1 MKINIPEQ
9 LRLKIAIFSI
19 VFNTK
24 DTHPFQWIVLSFTAG
39 VLNALL
45 WPFIIVSCI
54 NMVFGT
60 QINWLSINAFFGVW
74 GLILTLGQI
83 SNNE

>member
-54 NMVFGT
+54 NMVFD
-60 QINWLSINAFFGVW
+60 WLSINAFFGVW